1 MKDQILL
8 LLTGIVCA
16 AMVWVFFH
24 YLGQDA
30 YYVLFVIIISGMG
43 ADLRRLRKENAR
55 LRKKVGE

>member
-16 AMVWVFFH
+16 AMAWAFFH
-24 YLGQDA
+24 YLGESS
-30 YYVLFVIIISGMG
+30 YYVLFVIVIYGMG